1 VLIQITPENYKL
13 FSENPVLYM
22 RRETGMTKIDITV
35 RIPMFTIYF
44 VDSIFALSDEV
55 IEGPKLIQ
63 DLIIKSS
70 NKVFSSIYAALLA
83 RLNR

>member
-1 VLIQITPENYKL
+1 MLIQITPENYKL

-22 RRETGMTKIDITV
+22 RRETGMAKIDIIF
-35 RIPMFTIYF
+35 RIPLLTKYF
-44 VDSIFALSDEV
+44 LDSIFALSDEV